1 METTMKCT
9 AVAMIMSLGITSLVA
24 ATTPTDAAIPT
35 ASTTTPTD
43 ATLTPLT
50 SLTPLTPAQKVIL
63 AKENAQ
69 DAATGVPSQD
79 GYKTH

>member
-1 METTMKCT
+1 MKTIMNRT
-9 AVAMIMSLGITSLVA
+9 AAAMIMYMGLTSMVA

-43 ATLTPLT
+43 VINTFT
-50 SLTPLTPAQKVIL
+50 SLTPLTPAQKAAL

-69 DAATGVPSQD
+69 DAATGVPSIN